1 MRKKRSPWTHQLPR
15 RRIFP
20 SVKASRKDDVAVI
33 GAGIAG
39 VTTAYFILTQ
49 TSRSVALFEA
59 TRVAH
64 GATGHNAG
72 QLAQYFERPFTDLVQ
87 EFGSSLAADGQR
99 GIQEAFLDVQRIV
112 LDEELSSRIDV
123 VTGYGGIQDLAG
135 VERMALDI
143 LAQKEVGLETEELLL
158 AKDHPALRQL
168 SPAIRSLATW
178 LPHRDILSLLE
189 TKDTSFIGA
198 VAGTKGCMN
207 SALFTEELLAHLL
220 QRYPRRVRIFEN
232 SPVQE
237 VRVHA
242 RNVELVFSEDVS
254 VRAHDVVLCTNGF
267 EHFTLRDES
276 GDTLDRRFHRTVRGV
291 VGYMAGYL
299 EERNLPPA
307 AVSFLSPLGSEK
319 DALAAEPYM
328 YVTRRPF
335 EQAPG
340 KHANLVCIG
349 GPEMVLDD
357 TTQYRPLH
365 AYPEHATKS
374 IQRFLSR
381 TWIRHG
387 RKKSFDFLW
396 HGLMGYTPNG
406 VRLAGRDSEHQHL
419 FYNLGCNGVGILTS
433 VMGSKRVARL
443 LGGEHLPPSMFDPLP
458 ERGLR
463 TAHLADQFFAY
474 TLFVFGLVLGIGLGG
489 FLSLELMGL

>member
-1 MRKKRSPWTHQLPR
+1 MRKKHSPWTHQLPNR
-15 RRIFP
+15 HTFP
-20 SVKASRKDDVAVI
+20 SVQVSREDDVAVI

-49 TSRSVALFEA
+49 TSRSVTLFEA

-72 QLAQYFERPFTDLVQ
+72 QLAQYFERPFVELVQ

-99 GIQEAFLDVQRIV
+99 AIQEAFFDIQRIV
-112 LDEELSSRIDV
+112 QEEGLSSRVDV
-123 VTGYGGIQDLAG
+123 VTGYGGLQDLAS

-143 LAQKEVGLETEELLL
+143 LAQKEAGLETEELLL
-158 AKDHPALRQL
+158 AKNHPALRQL
-168 SPAIRSLATW
+168 SPAVRALATW
-178 LPHRDILSLLE
+178 LPHADILSLLE
-189 TKDTSFIGA
+189 TEDRAFLGA
-198 VAGTKGCMN
+198 VAGTKGCVN
-207 SALFTEELLAHLL
+207 SALFTEELLGHLL
-220 QRYPRRVRIFEN
+220 QKYPRRIRIFEN
-232 SPVQE
+232 SPVHE
-237 VRVHA
+237 LRVRAHD
-242 RNVELVFSEDVS
+242 LVLVLDDEIS

-267 EHFTLRDES
+267 EHMKLVDDG
-276 GDTLDRRFHRTVRGV
+276 GDALDRWFHRTVRGA

-307 AVSFLSPLGSEK
+307 AVSFLSPSQSEG
-319 DALAAEPYM
+319 DAFSAEPYM

-335 EQAPG
+335 EHTPG

-349 GPEMVLDD
+349 GPEMLLDD

-365 AYPEHATKS
+365 AYPEHATKR
-374 IQRFLSR
+374 IRDFLSR
-381 TWIRHG
+381 TWKRHG
-387 RKKSFDFLW
+387 REKSFDFLW

-406 VRLAGRDSEHQHL
+406 VRLAGRDAEHHHL

-433 VMGSKRVARL
+433 VMGSKRMARL
-443 LGGEHLPPSMFDPLP
+443 LAGERLPPSMFDPLP

-463 TAHLADQFFAY
+463 KIHLAERFFAY
-474 TLFVFGLVLGIGLGG
+474 TLFTVGIVLGVFLGG
-489 FLSLELMGL
+489 FVSLSFLP

>member
-1 MRKKRSPWTHQLPR
+1 MRKKRSPWTHQLPN

-49 TSRSVALFEA
+49 TSRCVTLFEA

-72 QLAQYFERPFTDLVQ
+72 QLAQYFERPFVELVQ

-99 GIQEAFLDVQRIV
+99 GIQEAFFDIQRIV
-112 LDEELSSRIDV
+112 QEEGLSSRIDV
-123 VTGYGGIQDLAG
+123 VTGYGGLQDLAT

-143 LAQKEVGLETEELLL
+143 LAQKEAGLETEELLL
-158 AKDHPALRQL
+158 VKNHPALRQL
-168 SPAIRSLATW
+168 SSAIRSLATW
-178 LPHRDILSLLE
+178 LPHADILRLLE
-189 TKDTSFIGA
+189 TENRSFLGA

-207 SALFTEELLAHLL
+207 SALFTEELLGHLL
-220 QRYPRRVRIFEN
+220 QKYSRRIRIFEN
-232 SPVQE
+232 SPVRE
-237 VRVHA
+237 VRVRAHD
-242 RNVELVFSEDVS
+242 VELVFTEDVS

-267 EHFTLRDES
+267 EYMKLCDDQ
-276 GDTLDRRFHRTVRGV
+276 GDTLDRWFHRTVRGS

-307 AVSFLSPLGSEK
+307 AVSFLSPSRSEG
-319 DALAAEPYM
+319 DTFAAEPYM

-335 EQAPG
+335 EHAPG

-349 GPEMVLDD
+349 GPEMLLDD
-357 TTQYRPLH
+357 TTKYRPLH
-365 AYPEHATKS
+365 AYPEHATNT

-387 RKKSFDFLW
+387 RRKSFDFLW

-406 VRLAGRDSEHQHL
+406 VRLAGRDPEHRHL

-433 VMGSKRVARL
+433 VMGSKRMARL

-463 TAHLADQFFAY
+463 NMHLADRFFAY
-474 TLFVFGLVLGIGLGG
+474 TLFTVGIVLGVFLGG
-489 FLSLELMGL
+489 FVSLGFLP

>member
-1 MRKKRSPWTHQLPR
+1 MRKKRSPWTHQLPNR
-15 RRIFP
+15 RKFP
-20 SVKASRKDDVAVI
+20 SLNVSRKDDVVVI

-39 VTTAYFILTQ
+39 ITTAYFILTE
-49 TSRSVALFEA
+49 TSRSVTLFEA

-72 QLAQYFERPFTDLVQ
+72 QLAQYFERPFTELVQ

-99 GIQEAFLDVQRIV
+99 GIQEAFFDIQRIV
-112 LDEELSSRIDV
+112 QEECLSSRVDV
-123 VTGYGGIQDLAG
+123 VTGYGGLQDIAS

-143 LAQKEVGLETEELLL
+143 LAQKEAGLETEELLL
-158 AKDHPALRQL
+158 AKNHPVLRQL

-178 LPHRDILSLLE
+178 LPHTDILALLE
-189 TKDTSFIGA
+189 TENVSFIGA

-207 SALFTEELLAHLL
+207 SALFTEELLGRLL
-220 QRYPRRVRIFEN
+220 KRYLRRIRIFEN

-237 VRVHA
+237 VRVRAH
-242 RNVELVFSEDVS
+242 DVVLTLGDEIS

-267 EHFTLRDES
+267 ERMKLRDDR
-276 GDTLDRRFHRTVRGV
+276 GDTLDRWFHRTVRGA
-291 VGYMAGYL
+291 VGYMVGYL

-307 AVSFLSPLGSEK
+307 AVSFLSPSRSEG
-319 DALAAEPYM
+319 DTFAAEPYM

-335 EQAPG
+335 EHSPG

-349 GPEMVLDD
+349 GPEMLLDD

-365 AYPEHATKS
+365 AYPQHATQR
-374 IQRFLSR
+374 IQQFLAH
-381 TWIRHG
+381 TWKRQG

-406 VRLAGRDSEHQHL
+406 VRLAGRDPEHQHL

-433 VMGSKRVARL
+433 VLGSKRMARL
-443 LGGEHLPPSMFDPLP
+443 LAGEQLPPSMFDPLP

-463 TAHLADQFFAY
+463 KMHLADRFFAY
-474 TLFVFGLVLGIGLGG
+474 TLFTVGIVLGVFLGG
-489 FLSLELMGL
+489 FVSLGFLP

>member
-1 MRKKRSPWTHQLPR
+1 MQKKQSPWTHQLPNR
-15 RRIFP
+15 QIFP
-20 SVKASRKDDVAVI
+20 SIKVSQKDDVAVI

-49 TSRSVALFEA
+49 TSRRVTLFEA

-64 GATGHNAG
+64 GATGNNAG

-87 EFGSSLAADGQR
+87 EFGSSLVADAQR

-112 LDEELSSRIDV
+112 LDEGLSSRVDV
-123 VTGYGGIQDLAG
+123 VTGYGGLQDLAG

-143 LAQKEVGLETEELLL
+143 LAQREVGLETEELLL
-158 AKDHPALRQL
+158 AKNHPALRQL
-168 SPAIRSLATW
+168 SPAIRAIATW
-178 LPHRDILSLLE
+178 LPHADILSLLE
-189 TKDTSFIGA
+189 TKDKAFIGA

-207 SALFTEELLAHLL
+207 SALFTEELLHHLVQKYP
-220 QRYPRRVRIFEN
+220 QRIRIFEN

-237 VRVHA
+237 VCLRLHD
-242 RNVELVFSEDVS
+242 VELVFTEDVS
-254 VRAHDVVLCTNGF
+254 VRAQDVVLCTNGF
-267 EHFTLRDES
+267 EHLRLRDS
-276 GDTLDRRFHRTVRGV
+276 KGDGLDRWFHRTVRGA

-307 AVSFLSPLGSEK
+307 AVSFLSPSGSEK

-335 EQAPG
+335 EHAPG

-365 AYPEHATKS
+365 AYPEHATKT
-374 IQRFLSR
+374 IQHFLSR

-406 VRLAGRDSEHQHL
+406 VRLAGRDPEYRHL

-433 VMGSKRVARL
+433 VMGSKRMAKL
-443 LGGEHLPPSMFDPLP
+443 LAGEKLPPSLFDPLP

-463 TAHLADQFFAY
+463 NMHIAERFFAY
-474 TLFVFGLVLGIGLGG
+474 TLFTVGIVLGVFLGG
-489 FLSLELMGL
+489 FVSLGFLP

>member
-1 MRKKRSPWTHQLPR
+1 MRKKQSPWTHQLPN

-20 SVKASRKDDVAVI
+20 SVKVSRKDDVAVI

-49 TSRSVALFEA
+49 TSRSVTLFEA

-112 LDEELSSRIDV
+112 FDEGLSSRVDV
-123 VTGYGGIQDLAG
+123 ITGYGGLQDLAG

-143 LAQKEVGLETEELLL
+143 LAQREAGLETEELLL
-158 AKDHPALRQL
+158 AKNHPALHQL
-168 SPAIRSLATW
+168 SPAIRAIATW
-178 LPHRDILSLLE
+178 LPHADILSLLE
-189 TKDTSFIGA
+189 TKDKAFIGA

-207 SALFTEELLAHLL
+207 SALFTEELLHHLL
-220 QRYPRRVRIFEN
+220 QQYPQRIRIFEN

-237 VRVHA
+237 VHVRAHG
-242 RNVELVFSEDVS
+242 VELVFSEDVS

-267 EHFTLRDES
+267 EHLKLRDDK
-276 GDTLDRRFHRTVRGV
+276 GDALDKWFHRTVRGV

-307 AVSFLSPLGSEK
+307 AVSFLAPLGSEQ
-319 DALAAEPYM
+319 DAFAAEPYM

-357 TTQYRPLH
+357 ATQYRPLH
-365 AYPEHATKS
+365 AYPEHATKT
-374 IQRFLSR
+374 IQHFLSR

-406 VRLAGRDSEHQHL
+406 VRLAGRDPEHRHL

-443 LGGEHLPPSMFDPLP
+443 LGGEHLPPSLFDPLP

-463 TAHLADQFFAY
+463 NMHLADRFFAY
-474 TLFVFGLVLGIGLGG
+474 TLFTVGIVLGVFLGG
-489 FLSLELMGL
+489 FVSLSFLP

>member
-1 MRKKRSPWTHQLPR
+1 MRKKQSPWTHQLPHR
-15 RRIFP
+15 RTFP
-20 SVKASRKDDVAVI
+20 SVKVSRKDDVAVI

-49 TSRSVALFEA
+49 TSRSVTLFEA

-87 EFGSSLAADGQR
+87 EFGSSLAAEGQR
-99 GIQEAFLDVQRIV
+99 GIQEAFFDVQRIV
-112 LDEELSSRIDV
+112 LDEGLSSRVDV
-123 VTGYGGIQDLAG
+123 VTGYGGLQDLAG

-143 LAQKEVGLETEELLL
+143 LAQKEAGLETEELLL
-158 AKDHPALRQL
+158 AKNHPALRQL
-168 SPAIRSLATW
+168 SPAIRAIATW
-178 LPHRDILSLLE
+178 LPHADILSLLE
-189 TKDTSFIGA
+189 TKDKSFIGA

-207 SALFTEELLAHLL
+207 SALFTEELLGHLL
-220 QRYPRRVRIFEN
+220 QKYPRRVRIFEN

-237 VRVHA
+237 VRVRA
-242 RNVELVFSEDVS
+242 RGVELIFNERVS
-254 VRAHDVVLCTNGF
+254 VQAHDVVLCTNGF
-267 EHFTLRDES
+267 EYMKLRDDK
-276 GDTLDRRFHRTVRGV
+276 GDMLDRWFHRTVRGA

-319 DALAAEPYM
+319 DTLTASPYM

-349 GPEMVLDD
+349 GPEMLLDD

-365 AYPEHATKS
+365 AYPEHAAKT

-433 VMGSKRVARL
+433 VMGSRRMARL

-463 TAHLADQFFAY
+463 KMHLADRFFAY
-474 TLFVFGLVLGIGLGG
+474 TLFTVGIVLGVFLGG
-489 FLSLELMGL
+489 FVSLSFLP